1 MHAAQRSIAV
11 GLTVLTLSACASTAP
26 ESVQRAH
33 LTQDEIA
40 AEYAAETRRLE
51 LAPGDT
57 WAIAPPELT
66 LASPDPSRPMRYEQ
80 GVGAQT
86 AQFQWYCSWAKQA
99 LADPEPAASLDRLAE
114 FSSMSVWDDMD
125 SNGHYLFSANLE
137 DARVGD
143 FGTLSGYVADY
154 CAEH

>member
-1 MHAAQRSIAV
+1 MHSALRAV
-11 GLTVLTLSACASTAP
+11 ALGLTVMTLSACAATAP
-26 ESVQRAH
+26 EPVQRAQ
-33 LTQDEIA
+33 LTQDEIV

-57 WAIAPPELT
+57 WVVAPAELE
-66 LASPDPSRPMRYEQ
+66 LGSPDPARPMRYEQ

-86 AQFQWYCSWAKQA
+86 AQFQWYCSWARRA
-99 LADPEPAASLDRLAE
+99 LEDPEPAAALDRLAE

-137 DARVGD
+137 DARGGD
-143 FGTLSGYVADY
+143 LDTLDGYVADY